1 MGSSE
6 GQPARHPALS
16 GLGLLVGVIV
26 GAGMFALPYAVA
38 QAGLVWG
45 VVHMIIAFCVLTLAH
60 ILYGEVV
67 YISPGTH
74 RLPGYARMH
83 LGSWAG
89 RLALLSALIGFY
101 GALVAYGILGGVFLS
116 HLFALPEHV
125 YSLSMLFFIAGAAVL
140 ALRLARVGFANFIL
154 TALLVVFVLILAAR
168 ALPHVNIHSFP
179 LADNASWFLPYGI
192 FLFAFAG
199 ASTIPDVADIFA
211 KKRTKLFRH
220 VVILATIIPLFLYV
234 VFVASVVGVTGVQ
247 TPRDAIS
254 GLAAVLGSGAVRLG
268 SLIGLLA
275 VFTSFLALGA
285 DLKNIFRLD
294 YHWPTVA
301 AWAAVVAVPPALFLL
316 GFTNFIAAVGLVG
329 AVAIGID
336 GAIIV
341 LMALAVRRKGLVK
354 PDNGFLR
361 VPYALLW
368 VVAIAFALGMIYELT
383 TFFV

>member
-1 MGSSE
+1 MENRE
-6 GQPARHPALS
+6 GQQAQYPALS

-45 VVHMIIAFCVLTLAH
+45 VVHMTVAFCVLTLAH

-67 YISPGTH
+67 YISQGMH

-83 LGSWAG
+83 LSPWAG

-101 GALVAYGILGGVFLS
+101 GALVAYGILGGVFLA
-116 HLFALPEHV
+116 HLFALPNAMHT
-125 YSLSMLFFIAGAAVL
+125 LSILFFAVGALVL
-140 ALRLARVGFANFIL
+140 ALPLARVGFANFVL
-154 TALLVVFVLILAAR
+154 TTFLVVFVFVLASY
-168 ALPHVNIHSFP
+168 ALPYVNVSAIP
-179 LADNASWFLPYGI
+179 LINNASWFLPYGI

-199 ASTIPDVADIFA
+199 ASTIPDVADLFA
-211 KKRTKLFRH
+211 KKRTKLFRR
-220 VVILATIIPLFLYV
+220 VVVLATVIPLLLYT
-234 VFVASVVGVTGVQ
+234 VFIVSVVGVMGAT

-254 GLAAVLGSGAVRLG
+254 GLEGVLGSSAVRLG

-294 YHWPTVA
+294 YNWSRIA
-301 AWAAVVAVPPALFLL
+301 AWVAVIAVPPALFLL
-316 GFTNFIAAVGLVG
+316 GFTNFIATVGLVG

-336 GAIIV
+336 GGIIV
-341 LMALAVRRKGLVK
+341 LMAIAVRRKGLIE
-354 PDNGFLR
+354 PHNGFLH
-361 VPYALLW
+361 VPQVLLW
-368 VVAIAFALGMIYELT
+368 VVATAFALGVVYELA
-383 TFFV
+383 TFFM